1 PSGES
6 FFDPIMFW
14 REGLNT
20 LLKRM
25 ITRFKDKCGAV
36 TVEALVSFVGFLFVI
51 ITILNVAN
59 YCRAQMVISNAVDA
73 AAREMAQY
81 SYFYEMSGMKKFND
95 YVNDNAGVGAA
106 NLNDVID
113 GTSSVYT
120 TLSKALS
127 DTSDSGNL
135 LADKIDNQTLN
146 FQDIQSAVLNL
157 DTNATNILSSINTLE
172 TTFNSVER
180 NPLLYA
186 KSLAAVATE
195 QGLDITKSYVIA
207 APLAK
212 LFTQT
217 NINSGELSV
226 QQYLENLGIVG
237 GLDGL
242 NFNTSTMFSSGE
254 QDDIHIRC
262 YYRISLCNFV
272 DRSLFDVPICKEA
285 VCGAW
290 LGGDDNH
297 VKVSQKAAVPPMP
310 DRSMPEMVDVSGDDA
325 GEGSGDVS
333 DGEGVL
339 VAEEPEKDSEET
351 DEEFLSLISTI
362 RDENL
367 SKEERQ
373 AALAQI
379 AEIYNKNGGAD
390 FDEALEVYRLALE
403 THLNF
408 DEAALKDKTGKGWKV
423 LKVQNKLSKEIDGD
437 YVKFIK
443 YVHYFDNSEMSEGEK
458 YSVLKDIYEGMEH
471 KNDIMFPSEWY
482 YIKDINSD
490 GSISIDWGDNLGF
503 YQTKDERFISYNSVA
518 ISRDNPDSLLPKN
531 WDRYGR
537 VAGGYNFSDIPEG
550 DKYTMSE
557 RALPYLANEDAYH
570 KGSMNDDLYFDLI
583 DAIRDPDSSKESV
596 SAVLGTTIDSKDY
609 EKLKEDYNKYLKDL
623 KEAGIKIDAPYGL
636 MGYAAPAFDCGG
648 GAKQYTTPISIDLM
662 IKLGMASEDPKVEG
676 E

>member
-1 PSGES
+1 
-6 FFDPIMFW
+6 M
-14 REGLNT
+14 
-20 LLKRM
+20 LKRM

-157 DTNATNILSSINTLE
+157 ETDATNILSSIDTLE

-195 QGLDITKSYVIA
+195 QGLDIAKSYVIA

-212 LFTQT
+212 LFTQI

-242 NFNTSTMFSSGE
+242 NFKTSTMFSSGE

-297 VKVSQKAAVPPMP
+297 VKVSQKAAVQPMP
-310 DRSMPEMVDVSGDDA
+310 DRSMPEMADVSGDDA
-325 GEGSGDVS
+325 GELELLEENPDPLGDNSGQEFVVGRIALEDDDYDDYV
-333 DGEGVL
+333 DENED
-339 VAEEPEKDSEET
+339 EEKVDNKKHKYYATYEDYLADFAISEE
-351 DEEFLSLISTI
+351 EAKELL
-362 RDENL
+362 DEN
-367 SKEERQ
+367 
-373 AALAQI
+373 
-379 AEIYNKNGGAD
+379 GVFVDPD
-390 FDEALEVYRLALE
+390 FEKKYQKYVAGKIKKGE
-403 THLNF
+403 TPR
-408 DEAALKDKTGKGWKV
+408 DRIGWKEASGYWTEYSYV
-423 LKVQNKLSKEIDGD
+423 ARGNK
-437 YVKFIK
+437 
-443 YVHYFDNSEMSEGEK
+443 
-458 YSVLKDIYEGMEH
+458 
-471 KNDIMFPSEWY
+471 
-482 YIKDINSD
+482 
-490 GSISIDWGDNLGF
+490 
-503 YQTKDERFISYNSVA
+503 
-518 ISRDNPDSLLPKN
+518 
-531 WDRYGR
+531 
-537 VAGGYNFSDIPEG
+537 
-550 DKYTMSE
+550 
-557 RALPYLANEDAYH
+557 
-570 KGSMNDDLYFDLI
+570 
-583 DAIRDPDSSKESV
+583 
-596 SAVLGTTIDSKDY
+596 
-609 EKLKEDYNKYLKDL
+609 YNKYVNEVLQKYDYSEVVVEDGDGNRYRLDGYSIKDGVGEIVSR
-623 KEAGIKIDAPYGL
+623 KA
-636 MGYAAPAFDCGG
+636 
-648 GAKQYTTPISIDLM
+648 IDLERVSDSTFIGYLEEIEKKYRVGYKICATDEKIQGKKLSGNYYLEIPASNM
-662 IKLGMASEDPKVEG
+662 DYENLDHFIKLAEEYNVTLCFAEEG
-676 E
+676 PND

>member
-1 PSGES
+1 MPNKRLEEE
-6 FFDPIMFW
+6 PIA
-14 REGLNT
+14 

-135 LADKIDNQTLN
+135 LADKLDNQTLN

-157 DTNATNILSSINTLE
+157 ETDATNILSSIDTLE

-212 LFTQT
+212 LFTQI

-254 QDDIHIRC
+254 LDDIHIRC

-297 VKVSQKAAVPPMP
+297 VKVSQKAAVQPMP
-310 DRSMPEMVDVSGDDA
+310 DRSMPEMADASGDDA
-325 GEGSGDVS
+325 GEKVEQDNEELWAFV
-333 DGEGVL
+333 DEDDI
-339 VAEEPEKDSEET
+339 VADE
-351 DEEFLSLISTI
+351 DEEAYYGIIGYGEDEDNNNLWKFKIS
-362 RDENL
+362 
-367 SKEERQ
+367 K
-373 AALAQI
+373 
-379 AEIYNKNGGAD
+379 G
-390 FDEALEVYRLALE
+390 RLYVILE
-403 THLNF
+403 TL
-408 DEAALKDKTGKGWKV
+408 
-423 LKVQNKLSKEIDGD
+423 
-437 YVKFIK
+437 
-443 YVHYFDNSEMSEGEK
+443 
-458 YSVLKDIYEGMEH
+458 
-471 KNDIMFPSEWY
+471 
-482 YIKDINSD
+482 
-490 GSISIDWGDNLGF
+490 
-503 YQTKDERFISYNSVA
+503 
-518 ISRDNPDSLLPKN
+518 
-531 WDRYGR
+531 
-537 VAGGYNFSDIPEG
+537 
-550 DKYTMSE
+550 
-557 RALPYLANEDAYH
+557 
-570 KGSMNDDLYFDLI
+570 
-583 DAIRDPDSSKESV
+583 
-596 SAVLGTTIDSKDY
+596 
-609 EKLKEDYNKYLKDL
+609 
-623 KEAGIKIDAPYGL
+623 
-636 MGYAAPAFDCGG
+636 
-648 GAKQYTTPISIDLM
+648 
-662 IKLGMASEDPKVEG
+662 
-676 E
+676 

>member
-1 PSGES
+1 MPNKRLEEE
-6 FFDPIMFW
+6 PIA
-14 REGLNT
+14 

-135 LADKIDNQTLN
+135 LADKLDNQTLN

-157 DTNATNILSSINTLE
+157 ETDATNILSSINTLE

-195 QGLDITKSYVIA
+195 QGLDIAKSYVIA

-212 LFTQT
+212 LFTQI

-242 NFNTSTMFSSGE
+242 NFKTSTMFSSGE

-297 VKVSQKAAVPPMP
+297 VKVSQKAAVQPMP
-310 DRSMPEMVDVSGDDA
+310 DRSMPEMADVSGDA
-325 GEGSGDVS
+325 GELELLEENPDPLGDNSGQEFVVGRIALEDDDYDDYVDENEDEEKVDNKKHKYYATYEDYLADFAISEEEAKELLDENGVFVDPDFEKKYQKYVAGKIKKGETPRDRIGWKEASGYWTEYSYVARGNKFNNTARKLYQYNEIVVEDKEGNRFRVDSYVPETGEIISRKAIDLDRTS
-333 DGEGVL
+333 DATFEGYLAEFEKKYRAGYEIKARNDLNGQELQGNYVL
-339 VAEEPEKDSEET
+339 EIPKSNENYKDLEQFIKLAEEYNVTLKFVEEYP
-351 DEEFLSLISTI
+351 D
-362 RDENL
+362 N
-367 SKEERQ
+367 
-373 AALAQI
+373 
-379 AEIYNKNGGAD
+379 
-390 FDEALEVYRLALE
+390 
-403 THLNF
+403 
-408 DEAALKDKTGKGWKV
+408 
-423 LKVQNKLSKEIDGD
+423 ID
-437 YVKFIK
+437 
-443 YVHYFDNSEMSEGEK
+443 N
-458 YSVLKDIYEGMEH
+458 
-471 KNDIMFPSEWY
+471 
-482 YIKDINSD
+482 
-490 GSISIDWGDNLGF
+490 
-503 YQTKDERFISYNSVA
+503 
-518 ISRDNPDSLLPKN
+518 
-531 WDRYGR
+531 
-537 VAGGYNFSDIPEG
+537 
-550 DKYTMSE
+550 
-557 RALPYLANEDAYH
+557 
-570 KGSMNDDLYFDLI
+570 
-583 DAIRDPDSSKESV
+583 
-596 SAVLGTTIDSKDY
+596 
-609 EKLKEDYNKYLKDL
+609 
-623 KEAGIKIDAPYGL
+623 
-636 MGYAAPAFDCGG
+636 
-648 GAKQYTTPISIDLM
+648 
-662 IKLGMASEDPKVEG
+662 
-676 E
+676 